1 MLTFILQ
8 NLGILICILICIL
21 LVIFIISAII
31 GGSDS
36 GLIVG
41 AVLIL
46 VSVIVG
52 AVVTIIFRDDI
63 NNRINGIFAWINDIT
78 GGLFLDTLNGKNTV
92 GAILKIIADVFIFG
106 FIIFIILQF
115 FILKPKSNVDNKSE
129 EFDFDDEDFEEREEQ
144 EERNDCE
151 PSEKK

>member
-8 NLGILICILICIL
+8 NLGILIGILICIL

-41 AVLIL
+41 AVLIF
-46 VSVIVG
+46 VSVIV
-52 AVVTIIFRDDI
+52 AIIFRDDI
-63 NNRINGIFAWINDIT
+63 NNWINGIFAWINDIT

-115 FILKPKSNVDNKSE
+115 FILKPKSNVDNESE

>member
-8 NLGILICILICIL
+8 NLGILIGILICIL

-31 GGSDS
+31 DGSDS

-52 AVVTIIFRDDI
+52 AVVAIIFRDDI
-63 NNRINGIFAWINDIT
+63 NNWINDIT

-115 FILKPKSNVDNKSE
+115 FILKPKSNVDNESE

>member
-1 MLTFILQ
+1 MLTFILIFA
-8 NLGILICILICIL
+8 ILFVISLIINITPL
-21 LVIFIISAII
+21 RNNGWIS
-31 GGSDS
+31 S
-36 GLIVG
+36 
-41 AVLIL
+41 AVLVL
-46 VSVIVG
+46 AAVIV
-52 AVVTIIFRDDI
+52 AIIFRDDI
-63 NNRINGIFAWINDIT
+63 NNWINGIFAWINDIT

-115 FILKPKSNVDNKSE
+115 FILKPKSNVDNESE

>member
-8 NLGILICILICIL
+8 NLGILIGILICIL

-31 GGSDS
+31 DGSDS

-63 NNRINGIFAWINDIT
+63 NNWINGIFAWINDIT

-106 FIIFIILQF
+106 FIIFAILQF
-115 FILKPKSNVDNKSE
+115 FILKPKSNVDNESE

>member
-8 NLGILICILICIL
+8 NLGILIGILICIL

-46 VSVIVG
+46 VSVIV
-52 AVVTIIFRDDI
+52 AIIFRDDI
-63 NNRINGIFAWINDIT
+63 NNWINGIFAWINDIT

-115 FILKPKSNVDNKSE
+115 FILKPKSNVDNESE

>member
-1 MLTFILQ
+1 MLTFILIFA
-8 NLGILICILICIL
+8 ILFVISLIINITPL
-21 LVIFIISAII
+21 RNNGWIS
-31 GGSDS
+31 S
-36 GLIVG
+36 
-41 AVLIL
+41 AVLVL
-46 VSVIVG
+46 AAVIV
-52 AVVTIIFRDDI
+52 AIIFRDEL
-63 NNRINGIFAWINDIT
+63 NNWINGIFAWINDIT

-106 FIIFIILQF
+106 FIIFAILHF
-115 FILKPKSNVDNKSE
+115 FILKPKSNVDNESE

>member
-21 LVIFIISAII
+21 LIIFIISAII

-46 VSVIVG
+46 VSVIV
-52 AVVTIIFRDDI
+52 AIIFRDDI
-63 NNRINGIFAWINDIT
+63 NNWINGIFAWINDIT

-115 FILKPKSNVDNKSE
+115 FVLKPKSNVDNESE